1 MAGRRPALALAIVGA
16 VSLGVRLPFLSVPLI
31 TDEGG
36 YAYVAHWLARGLA
49 LYRDLWFDRP
59 QGIFVVYGA
68 LLLFFGESTEAIRLG
83 AALYNLA
90 TTLLLYLLAAH
101 LMGWRAGVA
110 PPGGFP
116 LGPARPRIRG

>member
-36 YAYVAHWLARGLA
+36 YAYTAHWLARGLT

-59 QGIFVVYGA
+59 QGIFLVYGG
-68 LLLFFGESTEAIRLG
+68 LMRLFGESTPALRLG
-83 AALYNLA
+83 AALWNGLSVVA
-90 TTLLLYLLAAH
+90 LFALGRRLFGDLSGLAA
-101 LMGWRAGVA
+101 AGL
-110 PPGGFP
+110 F
-116 LGPARPRIRG
+116 